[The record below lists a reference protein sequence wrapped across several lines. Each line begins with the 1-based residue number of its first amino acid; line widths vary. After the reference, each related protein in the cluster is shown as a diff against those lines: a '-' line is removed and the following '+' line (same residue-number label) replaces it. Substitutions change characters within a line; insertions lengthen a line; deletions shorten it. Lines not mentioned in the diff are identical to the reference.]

1 MNVFLFLYSIMV
13 DQTVPLEHRLP
24 FLMIMN
30 EAFMDT
36 EQESLVS
43 VFKFA
48 RCRYILVFSNIL
60 IN

>member
-1 MNVFLFLYSIMV
+1 MV
-13 DQTVPLEHRLP
+13 DQNMPLEHRLP

-36 EQESLVS
+36 EWESPVS

-48 RCRYILVFSNIL
+48 RYKYMLVFSNML